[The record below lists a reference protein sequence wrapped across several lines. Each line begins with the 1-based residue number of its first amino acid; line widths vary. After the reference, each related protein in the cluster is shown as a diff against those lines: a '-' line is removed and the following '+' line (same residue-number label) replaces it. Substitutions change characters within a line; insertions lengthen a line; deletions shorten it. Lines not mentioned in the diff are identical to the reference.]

1 VPFFSLE
8 KFGHRNFE
16 RRELIL
22 CDFEEIFECFQ
33 HLKYNTQFNWRKY
46 NQTQLERVLK

>member
-22 CDFEEIFECFQ
+22 CDFEEKFECFQ

>member
-1 VPFFSLE
+1 MISDIYFSR

-22 CDFEEIFECFQ
+22 CDFEEKFECFQ

-46 NQTQLERVLK
+46 NQTQMREC